1 MYLTGDPEEK
11 PFMEKIL
18 EEHEMLIVNDQE
30 IFHNATGITPTADEG
45 GYRDVFVLTA

>member
-1 MYLTGDPEEK
+1 MYLSGDPEEK

-18 EEHEMLIVNDQE
+18 DNHELLIVNDQE